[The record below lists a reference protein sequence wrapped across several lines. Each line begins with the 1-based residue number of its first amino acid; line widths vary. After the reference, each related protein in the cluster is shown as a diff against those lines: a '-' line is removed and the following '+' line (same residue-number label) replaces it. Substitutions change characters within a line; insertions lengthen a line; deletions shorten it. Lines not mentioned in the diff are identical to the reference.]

1 MVLDVQVRLGLVG
14 CLSERLLRAVVD
26 LRNAGQSMAD
36 CTMPQG
42 LLRGIGAWAVDTR
55 LITSG
60 AAPTAALDR
69 ARTSFLMPCAEDA
82 TAARLQSLSA
92 VARAAAR
99 PHGRRRAAWAGSRT

>member
-1 MVLDVQVRLGLVG
+1 
-14 CLSERLLRAVVD
+14 
-26 LRNAGQSMAD
+26 
-36 CTMPQG
+36 MPQG
-42 LLRGIGAWAVDTR
+42 LLRGIGAWAVDKR

-69 ARTSFLMPCAEDA
+69 TKTSLLMPCAEDA
-82 TAARLQSLSA
+82 TPGLQSLSA

>member
-26 LRNAGQSMAD
+26 LRNSGQSMDGRLCDAA
-36 CTMPQG
+36 G
-42 LLRGIGAWAVDTR
+42 LLLEPGAMAIDTR
-55 LITSG
+55 LLTSG

-82 TAARLQSLSA
+82 TAARLQSLWA
-92 VARAAAR
+92 VAR